1 MDRHIARGEQIVLRV
16 LAVLLSLITVGVFIQ
31 VVLRYTVQQSFL
43 WGEELSTFAF
53 VWCIFLGAVVNV
65 RRRTNFAFEFFTE
78 VLPSRW
84 AIAHRL
90 AIDLIVLACCL
101 ILVRQG
107 WVFTE
112 LSMKRLSPALGISLL
127 VPTMALPVAG
137 ALMVVVVLNQIAAG
151 LVALMRGGGGLP
163 WTR

>member
-1 MDRHIARGEQIVLRV
+1 MDRQIAHVERIILRL
-16 LAVLLSLITVGVFIQ
+16 LAVLLSLITVGVFVQ

-43 WGEELSTFAF
+43 WGEELATFAF

-78 VLPSRW
+78 VLPGRW

-90 AIDLIVLACCL
+90 AVDLIVLACCL
-101 ILVRQG
+101 ILIWQG

-112 LSMKRLSPALGISLL
+112 LSLKRLSPALGISLL

-151 LVALMRGGGGLP
+151 LAGFVRAGGVP